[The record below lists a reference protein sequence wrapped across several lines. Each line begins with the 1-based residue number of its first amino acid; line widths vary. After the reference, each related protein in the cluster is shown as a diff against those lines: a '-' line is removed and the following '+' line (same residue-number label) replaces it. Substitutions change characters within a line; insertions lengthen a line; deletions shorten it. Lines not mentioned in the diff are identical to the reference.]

1 MLVSTQKN
9 VNCNKTALMQK
20 HLCSGKFWNF
30 STSGPRLLGCGPPGR
45 LLEIFL
51 FTLRI
56 FSGRFDTGGS
66 MIARSVPEIHCTQIC
81 VTRTRTEELC
91 ILLVGSKEYK
101 YSLYSFMFQYTS
113 LISVSGLEAD
123 RKTSKCSKCTDSPLP
138 LWRWLIKLFDCCCF
152 KASRTSTEIV
162 DNTHMDLIVQF
173 NLILFI
179 YCNLICFEV
188 ETKLGQTST
197 GFVDYAHIYLVL

>member
-1 MLVSTQKN
+1 
-9 VNCNKTALMQK
+9 MQQ
-20 HLCSGKFWNF
+20 WND
-30 STSGPRLLGCGPPGR
+30 GIVRL
-45 LLEIFL
+45 IFCL
-51 FTLRI
+51 NICFISFLD
-56 FSGRFDTGGS
+56 FSGSFDTSGS
-66 MIARSVPEIHCTQIC
+66 MIARSVPEIHCTQIF
-81 VTRTRTEELC
+81 VTRTRTEELG
-91 ILLVGSKEYK
+91 ILVVGFKEYK

-123 RKTSKCSKCTDSPLP
+123 RKTSKCSRCTDSPLP

-162 DNTHMDLIVQF
+162 VNTHIYLILQF
-173 NLILFI
+173 NLI

-188 ETKLGQTST
+188 ETKLGRTST